1 MNISHDL
8 STSREDERIAREAAD
23 WLTRHI
29 GCERAWDADGFE
41 AWIEA
46 DPRHLETYERLA
58 RAWDDM
64 GALGHLRPLGEPN
77 RPFPNIVS
85 EFAGVAAGLMRA
97 RAFSAA
103 VTALTALGLAALF
116 LPPLTPSAAR
126 YTTAIAEIEPVLL
139 ADGSVVTLGARSGL
153 DVDFS
158 GRQRAVTL
166 REGQAF
172 FEVARNE
179 AMPFTVHAGKV
190 SVHVL
195 GTRFDVRRGLEETV
209 VSVQEGLVEVRLDGI
224 VRSLRTGDR
233 LTIAHPAA
241 LFGSAQA
248 APVVEVQPAHVA
260 AWREGRLSYD
270 DAPLREVA
278 ADLNRYYAP
287 GVEIADA
294 DAGAMRIT
302 ASFRADE
309 VEGFLRDL
317 SSAFPVRAV
326 KRPDGRYR
334 LSTTQ

>member
-1 MNISHDL
+1 MLSMKPRHREALILNRLHGMSYAPNRARQRSVGNRGQALVAMAVRICDKALLAAEADPAPAKSSKGAPMNISHNL

-97 RAFSAA
+97 RFSAA

-116 LPPLTPSAAR
+116 VPPLTPSAAR

-172 FEVARNE
+172 FEVARNQT
-179 AMPFTVHAGKV
+179 MPFTVHAEG
-190 SVHVL
+190 L
-195 GTRFDVRRGLEETV
+195 GTC
-209 VSVQEGLVEVRLDGI
+209 
-224 VRSLRTGDR
+224 
-233 LTIAHPAA
+233 
-241 LFGSAQA
+241 SARA
-248 APVVEVQPAHVA
+248 STCAG
-260 AWREGRLSYD
+260 AWRNRRLGAGR
-270 DAPLREVA
+270 
-278 ADLNRYYAP
+278 
-287 GVEIADA
+287 
-294 DAGAMRIT
+294 AGRGP
-302 ASFRADE
+302 SRWDRAE
-309 VEGFLRDL
+309 PPHR
-317 SSAFPVRAV
+317 
-326 KRPDGRYR
+326 
-334 LSTTQ
+334 